1 MIYFNLR
8 QKMLFLIIDD
18 CPSRYDEFT
27 RLLDNKNYRW
37 IITFDEEIVKS
48 LPTPSAILLD
58 HDMPK
63 KDGRQWAREIAS
75 DTYPNI
81 DGDVPIIIT
90 STTGLIGVRE
100 EMLATLKDTGFRA
113 VMNPADHANCE
124 IEWLSWSEGARA

>member
-8 QKMLFLIIDD
+8 QKMLFLIVDD

-48 LPTPSAILLD
+48 LPTPDAILLD

-63 KDGRQWAREIAS
+63 KNGRQWAREIAS

-81 DGDVPIIIT
+81 DGNVPIIIT

-100 EMLATLKDTGFRA
+100 E
-113 VMNPADHANCE
+113 C
-124 IEWLSWSEGARA
+124 WLP

>member
-1 MIYFNLR
+1 
-8 QKMLFLIIDD
+8 MLFLIIDD

-100 EMLATLKDTGFRA
+100 EMLANLKDTGFRA

-124 IEWLSWSEGARA
+124 IEWLSWAEGARA

>member
-1 MIYFNLR
+1 
-8 QKMLFLIIDD
+8 MLFLIIDD

-124 IEWLSWSEGARA
+124 IEWLSWAEGARA

>member
-1 MIYFNLR
+1 
-8 QKMLFLIIDD
+8 MLFLIIDD

-75 DTYPNI
+75 GVYPNV
-81 DGDVPIIIT
+81 DDDVPIIIT
-90 STTGLIGVRE
+90 STTGLIGARE
-100 EMLATLKDTGFRA
+100 EMLATLKDTGFRV

-124 IEWLSWSEGARA
+124 IEWLSWAEGARA

>member
-1 MIYFNLR
+1 
-8 QKMLFLIIDD
+8 MLFLIIDD

-37 IITFDEEIVKS
+37 IITFDEETVKS

-63 KDGRQWAREIAS
+63 KDGRRWAREIAS

-124 IEWLSWSEGARA
+124 IEWLSWAEGARA